1 LWKNLDHAI
10 IKKMRDEIKLAARDL
25 RKNQT
30 EAEDILWRRLR
41 NRGLLGKKF
50 LRQHPIVFRIEG
62 KERFFI
68 ADFYCREK
76 RLVVEIDGKYHLRQK
91 EYDQY
96 RDLIVQGIGLQ
107 VIRVKNETI
116 QAELDKFLLEIL
128 APILSD

>member
-1 LWKNLDHAI
+1 
-10 IKKMRDEIKLAARDL
+10 MRDEIKLAARDL

-30 EAEDILWRRLR
+30 EAEDVLWRRLR
-41 NRGLLGKKF
+41 NRKFLGKKF
-50 LRQHPIVFRIEG
+50 LRQHPIVFKIEG

-76 RLVVEIDGKYHLRQK
+76 RLVVEIDGKIHLKQK

-96 RDLIVQGIGLQ
+96 RDLIVQNLGLK
-107 VIRVKNETI
+107 VIRVKNEII

>member
-1 LWKNLDHAI
+1 
-10 IKKMRDEIKLAARDL
+10 MREEIKQIARDL

-30 EAEDILWRRLR
+30 EAEDILWERLR
-41 NRGLLGKKF
+41 NRRFKKKKF

-76 RLVVEIDGKYHLRQK
+76 RLVVEIDGKIHLKQK

-96 RDLIVQGIGLQ
+96 RDLIVQGFGLQ
-107 VIRVKNETI
+107 IIRVKNETI
-116 QAELDKFLLEIL
+116 QTELDKFLIEIL
-128 APILSD
+128 TPILAD